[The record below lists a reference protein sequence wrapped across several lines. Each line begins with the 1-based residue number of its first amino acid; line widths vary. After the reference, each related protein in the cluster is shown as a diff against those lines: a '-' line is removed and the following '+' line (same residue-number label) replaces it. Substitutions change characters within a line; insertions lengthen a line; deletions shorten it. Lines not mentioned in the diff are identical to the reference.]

1 MAEQL
6 AKEKNKN
13 KEKSIDSLLNG
24 ALMQLCFDGQALRK
38 NYYSSRS
45 QARKKSII
53 KIKSRVSNLQV
64 SRTSTCS
71 QDYENKYPKFG

>member
-38 NYYSSRS
+38 N
-45 QARKKSII
+45 
-53 KIKSRVSNLQV
+53 
-64 SRTSTCS
+64 
-71 QDYENKYPKFG
+71 